1 VTNIETR
8 CCIAGGGPAGMMLGY
23 LLARAGIEV
32 LVLEKH
38 GDFLRD
44 FRGDTIH
51 PSTLQVMHELGL
63 YDRLLQ
69 RPHNKTP
76 RLKGRFGSLEA
87 VFADFTHLPVRGRFI
102 AFMPQWD
109 FLDFLAV
116 EARRYPQFRLM
127 MNAEVTDVIEES
139 GRVAG
144 VTVETSEG
152 RLEVRADLVVGCDGR
167 RSTVRERAGLEILD
181 IGAPMDVLWFSLPR
195 LPSDPEETTGNFG
208 LGSIFVLINR
218 NDYWQCGYVI
228 GKGSLDKVRQRGL
241 AAFRRDLLGFAPYLA
256 GRVEQIDG
264 FDDLKLLTVAI
275 DRLKTWHRPGL
286 LCIGDA
292 AHAMSPVAGVGINL
306 AIQDAVAAANL
317 LAEPLREGR
326 VNDADLQRVQERRE
340 PPTRRTQGM
349 QVFLQRNVIAGVLGS
364 PEQLEP
370 PLFLRMIARFP
381 FLARFPARIIGLG
394 FRPEHFDAAA
404 IDAKTAG

>member
-1 VTNIETR
+1 MEAGSPLPEKLQTR

-23 LLARAGIEV
+23 LLARAGIDV

-109 FLDFLAV
+109 FLDFLAA

-127 MNAEVTDVIEES
+127 MNAEVTDVIEEN
-139 GRVAG
+139 GQVTG

-152 RLEVRADLVVGCDGR
+152 KAEVRADLVVGCD
-167 RSTVRERAGLEILD
+167 
-181 IGAPMDVLWFSLPR
+181 
-195 LPSDPEETTGNFG
+195 
-208 LGSIFVLINR
+208 
-218 NDYWQCGYVI
+218 
-228 GKGSLDKVRQRGL
+228 
-241 AAFRRDLLGFAPYLA
+241 
-256 GRVEQIDG
+256 
-264 FDDLKLLTVAI
+264 
-275 DRLKTWHRPGL
+275 
-286 LCIGDA
+286 
-292 AHAMSPVAGVGINL
+292 
-306 AIQDAVAAANL
+306 
-317 LAEPLREGR
+317 
-326 VNDADLQRVQERRE
+326 
-340 PPTRRTQGM
+340 
-349 QVFLQRNVIAGVLGS
+349 
-364 PEQLEP
+364 
-370 PLFLRMIARFP
+370 
-381 FLARFPARIIGLG
+381 
-394 FRPEHFDAAA
+394 
-404 IDAKTAG
+404 